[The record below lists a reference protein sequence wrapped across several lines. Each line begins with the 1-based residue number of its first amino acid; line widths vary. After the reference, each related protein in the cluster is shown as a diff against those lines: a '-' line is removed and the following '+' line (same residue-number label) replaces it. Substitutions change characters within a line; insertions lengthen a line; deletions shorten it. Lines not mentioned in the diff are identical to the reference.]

1 MSDSVRKFMT
11 AYGIQH
17 RVSSVAN
24 PHANCRAELAVKT
37 VKRMIRENVGMSGK
51 LDQAKM
57 SRALLQLRNTPDR
70 DTGLSPAVALLGR
83 QLRDFLPSQKHALM
97 GDMWTNVLGAR
108 EEALAKRAL
117 MTHDRWTEKTK
128 PLLPLRVGDHVLI
141 QNQTGNHP
149 KRWDK
154 RGVIAS
160 CEGFDQYVVIVDGSR
175 RLTRRNRKFLR
186 RFEPY
191 EAVGM
196 PRKIEPTVNT
206 AIDRSKNDKHTGK
219 ETFDANNPVN
229 TRNMMSSSDTFVPRV
244 CEEEHN
250 ATVEQSRKDRLI
262 DDSPAVRI
270 ELPEPGVP
278 AHVEN
283 EAVPVVDVNINTP
296 SIRRSTRINRG
307 RTSRYD
313 DYET

>member
-1 MSDSVRKFMT
+1 M
-11 AYGIQH
+11 
-17 RVSSVAN
+17 
-24 PHANCRAELAVKT
+24 P
-37 VKRMIRENVGMSGK
+37 
-51 LDQAKM
+51 
-57 SRALLQLRNTPDR
+57 
-70 DTGLSPAVALLGR
+70 
-83 QLRDFLPSQKHALM
+83 
-97 GDMWTNVLGAR
+97 
-108 EEALAKRAL
+108 
-117 MTHDRWTEKTK
+117 K

-191 EAVGM
+191 EPVGM
-196 PRKIEPTVNT
+196 PKKIEPT
-206 AIDRSKNDKHTGK
+206 AIDRSENDKRK
-219 ETFDANNPVN
+219 EKENFDSNSPVN
-229 TRNMMSSSDTFVPRV
+229 ARNMILPSDTFVPRV
-244 CEEEHN
+244 CEAEN
-250 ATVEQSRKDRLI
+250 NVSVEQSGKDRLI
-262 DDSPAVRI
+262 DYSPAVRI

-283 EAVPVVDVNINTP
+283 EAVPVVDVDINNTP
-296 SIRRSTRINRG
+296 SIRRSTRLNKG
-307 RTSRYD
+307 KTSRYN

>member
-1 MSDSVRKFMT
+1 MQT
-11 AYGIQH
+11 AEQ
-17 RVSSVAN
+17 SFQLKS
-24 PHANCRAELAVKT
+24 
-37 VKRMIRENVGMSGK
+37 VKRMISENVGMSGK

-160 CEGFDQYVVIVDGSR
+160 CEGFVQ
-175 RLTRRNRKFLR
+175 
-186 RFEPY
+186 
-191 EAVGM
+191 
-196 PRKIEPTVNT
+196 
-206 AIDRSKNDKHTGK
+206 
-219 ETFDANNPVN
+219 
-229 TRNMMSSSDTFVPRV
+229 
-244 CEEEHN
+244 
-250 ATVEQSRKDRLI
+250 
-262 DDSPAVRI
+262 
-270 ELPEPGVP
+270 
-278 AHVEN
+278 
-283 EAVPVVDVNINTP
+283 
-296 SIRRSTRINRG
+296 
-307 RTSRYD
+307 
-313 DYET
+313 